1 MTVADLEEQYRFN
14 LDVMET
20 TAEAREVANGI
31 EGLRERLAEARADGG
46 GGRNRTLD
54 ELAADLEELDAQVN
68 DAEGSYPRPM
78 LLSQLNY
85 LGGMTS
91 RADQA
96 PGADAYARH
105 EELQEEVRAVA
116 EQLQALVRRLSTT

>member
-31 EGLRERLAEARADGG
+31 EGLRERLAEARADAG

-91 RADQA
+91 RADQV

-116 EQLQALVRRLSTT
+116 ERLQALVRRLSTT